1 MNKGIQG
8 DTRSKLL
15 KHVADVAGCRPD
27 GLFCGRLVRSCAEG
41 EITGLGTQVM
51 QVTSVFLK
59 EDDYI
64 DFSWDMPHA
73 FGPLSKL
80 ATPVRLMR

>member
-1 MNKGIQG
+1 
-8 DTRSKLL
+8 
-15 KHVADVAGCRPD
+15 
-27 GLFCGRLVRSCAEG
+27 
-41 EITGLGTQVM
+41 VM
-51 QVTSVFLK
+51 QVTSDFFLK

-80 ATPVRLMR
+80 ATPVRVMR